1 MKSFQRKHFWAVAV
15 SIEADGRFAFF
26 GCVAFAKCDTEATVR
41 NGVGIKMDYT
51 LTEKLL
57 PACAFAQAQAEP
69 GTCAAWT
76 ASTGSGF

>member
-1 MKSFQRKHFWAVAV
+1 M

-41 NGVGIKMDYT
+41 NGVGIKMDYI
-51 LTEKLL
+51 LTEMLL
-57 PACAFAQAQAEP
+57 PACLRFRPGPGQAGAGSGVGFGLAP
-69 GTCAAWT
+69 